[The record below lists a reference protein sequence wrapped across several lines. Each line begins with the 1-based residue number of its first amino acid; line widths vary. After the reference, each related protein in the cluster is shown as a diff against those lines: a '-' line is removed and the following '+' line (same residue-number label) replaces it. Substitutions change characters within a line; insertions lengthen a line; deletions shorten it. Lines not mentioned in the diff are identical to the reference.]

1 MNKTIISVLDHA
13 QKEHFAI
20 IRTSEGYNLEL
31 EWPRTDSIRTGESLE
46 ECLNTLFNILL
57 EKRQS
62 VVPVSYREVKCLDYK
77 KGIRFLLN
85 ESEIPGQP
93 IKEWKEYKA
102 EGSDEKVVIVTTPA
116 NDLWTFMVKKAD
128 RGYSVELIGSTDLID
143 KEFLE
148 DVE

>member
-1 MNKTIISVLDHA
+1 M
-13 QKEHFAI
+13 
-20 IRTSEGYNLEL
+20 
-31 EWPRTDSIRTGESLE
+31 
-46 ECLNTLFNILL
+46 
-57 EKRQS
+57 
-62 VVPVSYREVKCLDYK
+62 
-77 KGIRFLLN
+77 N